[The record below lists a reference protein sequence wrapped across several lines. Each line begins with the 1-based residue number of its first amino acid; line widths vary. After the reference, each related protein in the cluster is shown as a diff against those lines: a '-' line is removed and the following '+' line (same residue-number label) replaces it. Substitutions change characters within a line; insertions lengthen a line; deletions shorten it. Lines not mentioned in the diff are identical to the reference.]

1 MYQAVVHT
9 RTQSVPL
16 YGQCSADIS
25 NIQHRQAGPGGGAR
39 QQAEGEDGY
48 IYGQYIGYVTH

>member
-16 YGQCSADIS
+16 YGQCSAIIR
-25 NIQHRQAGPGGGAR
+25 NIQHRQLGPSGGAG
-39 QQAEGEDGY
+39 QQAAGKHGY
-48 IYGQYIGYVTH
+48 VYGQYIGYITH